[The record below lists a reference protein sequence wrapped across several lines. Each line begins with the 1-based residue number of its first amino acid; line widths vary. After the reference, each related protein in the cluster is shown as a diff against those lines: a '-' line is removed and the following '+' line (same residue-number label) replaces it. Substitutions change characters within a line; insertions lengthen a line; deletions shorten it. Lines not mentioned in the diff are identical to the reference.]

1 MANKNIRSLSFRKEL
16 DDNLFE
22 NIVEL
27 AKNPSS
33 QEDFHELA
41 ERFMIDDSVVLGTAS
56 FYDFLRPEN
65 IYKTVHVCNGTAC
78 MVAKTQDK
86 LTKNLKTL
94 VDPDKI
100 GHAPCLGH
108 CHHSHAFMYDDKTY
122 SASTKD
128 ELEKI
133 LSPSSVFPKGRNLYN
148 IDCNTIPI
156 LTSFIEDVSNFYAL
170 ADIFKDKPNDVINEL
185 KISNLRG
192 RGGAGFPFYFKL
204 DAVIKEPLDK
214 ARLEHSQKAQSDN
227 QKYIVC
233 NADEGDP
240 GAFSDMYLMEHQP
253 HKVLFGMLMTGLTV
267 GADTGVLYI
276 RGEYPDSIRKITA
289 AIKELKVL
297 NLLNGFRFKIIRGQG
312 SYICG
317 EETALLNSI
326 EGLRPEVRVRPP
338 YPAQYGLYGKPTV
351 LSNVETFAN
360 VHWILKNGGSAYANL
375 GNGKST
381 GTKLVSLDSFFNRPG
396 MYEIEMGTPLKTIF
410 DDYGKGFKSEVK
422 AVQIG
427 GPLGGIIPIHKIDDL
442 TLDFESLNEHGFLL
456 GHASVVSIPTD
467 FPMIQF
473 LEHLLEFTADES
485 CGKCYP
491 CRIGSH
497 RGFEMLKKAQHDNY
511 KIDRELFDD
520 LIETLEIGS
529 LCALGGGIPLPIKNA
544 LQYFDDELKEYFS

>member
-1 MANKNIRSLSFRKEL
+1 MANKNIRSLSYRKEL

-22 NIVEL
+22 NIATL
-27 AKNPSS
+27 AKKPST
-33 QEDFHELA
+33 QEEFHELA
-41 ERFMIDDSVVLGTAS
+41 ERFMIDDSVVLGTAT

-65 IYKTVHVCNGTAC
+65 QGKIVHVCNGTAC
-78 MVAKTQDK
+78 MVAKTQEQLSKK
-86 LTKNLKTL
+86 LTS
-94 VDPDKI
+94 VIDADKV

-108 CHHSHAFMYDDKTY
+108 CHQNNAFMYDDKTY
-122 SASTKD
+122 SATTVDALLEIIKTKKYQ
-128 ELEKI
+128 E
-133 LSPSSVFPKGRNLYN
+133 NNYH
-148 IDCNTIPI
+148 IDCNSIPI
-156 LTSFIEDVSNFYAL
+156 LTGDIENIVDFYAL
-170 ADIFKDKPNDVINEL
+170 AEKLKDTPKKVIDQL

-204 DAVIKEPLDK
+204 DAVIKEK
-214 ARLEHSQKAQSDN
+214 AA

-240 GAFSDMYLMEHQP
+240 GAYSDMYLMENQP
-253 HKVLFGMLMTGLTV
+253 HKVLFGMYMAGLTV

-276 RGEYPDSIRKITA
+276 RGEYPDSVRKVNK
-289 AIKELKVL
+289 AIEEFKQLGL
-297 NLLNGFRFKIIRGQG
+297 DFRFKIIRGQG
-312 SYICG
+312 SYVCG
-317 EETALLNSI
+317 EETALLSSI

-360 VHWILKNGGSAYANL
+360 VHWILDNGGDAYANL
-375 GNGKST
+375 GRGKST

-410 DDYGKGFKSEVK
+410 EEFGLGFKTDVK
-422 AVQIG
+422 AIQIG
-427 GPLGGIIPIHKIDDL
+427 GPLGGIVPIHKVNEL
-442 TLDFESLNEHGFLL
+442 TLDFESFASQGFLL
-456 GHASVVSIPTD
+456 GHASIVSIPKD

-473 LEHLLEFTADES
+473 IEHLMQFTADES

-497 RGFEMLKKAQHDNY
+497 RGYEMLKKAQHEDY
-511 KIDRELFDD
+511 KIDRKLFND

-529 LCALGGGIPLPIKNA
+529 LCALGGGIPLPVKNA
-544 LQYFDDELKEYFS
+544 LQYFDDELKEYFTPKN

>member
-1 MANKNIRSLSFRKEL
+1 MANKNIRSLSYRKEL

-22 NIVEL
+22 KVAEL
-27 AKNPSS
+27 ALKPAS

-56 FYDFLRPEN
+56 FYDFLKPEN
-65 IYKTVHVCNGTAC
+65 QNKTIRVCNGTAC
-78 MVAKTQDK
+78 MVAGTQK
-86 LTKNLKTL
+86 SLTKNIEKL
-94 VDPDKI
+94 VAADNI
-100 GHAPCLGH
+100 GHIPCLGH
-108 CHHSHAFMYDDKTY
+108 CHQNNAFMFDDKTY
-122 SASTKD
+122 STNNPE
-128 ELEKI
+128 ELKSIISNKKHQEN
-133 LSPSSVFPKGRNLYN
+133 SYH
-148 IDCNTIPI
+148 IDCITIPI
-156 LTSFIEDVSNFYAL
+156 LTEAINNTTDFYDL
-170 ADIFKDKPNDVINEL
+170 AAAFMDKPQKVIEAL
-185 KISNLRG
+185 KTSNLRG

-204 DAVIKEPLDK
+204 DAVIKEK
-214 ARLEHSQKAQSDN
+214 SD
-227 QKYIVC
+227 QKYVVC

-240 GAFSDMYLMEHQP
+240 GAYSDMYLMEHHP
-253 HKVLFGMLMTGLTV
+253 HKVLFGMLMTGKTV

-276 RGEYPDSIRKITA
+276 RGEYPDSIRKVNS
-289 AIKELKVL
+289 AIEELKKL
-297 NLLNGFRFKIIRGQG
+297 DLLNGFRFKIIRGQG
-312 SYICG
+312 SYVCG

-360 VHWILKNGGSAYANL
+360 VHWILENGGSAYAKL

-396 MYEIEMGTPLKTIF
+396 MYEMEMGTPLKTVF
-410 DDYGKGFKSEVK
+410 EEYGKGFKTDVK

-427 GPLGGIIPIHKIDDL
+427 GPLGGIVPISKIDGL
-442 TLDFESLNEHGFLL
+442 TLDFESFADQGFLL
-456 GHASVVSIPTD
+456 GHASVVSIPEN
-467 FPMIQF
+467 FPMMKF

-497 RGFEMLKKAQHDNY
+497 RGFEMLKKAQHENY
-511 KIDRELFDD
+511 KIDRQLFDD

-544 LQYFDDELKEYFS
+544 LQYFDEELKIYFA

>member
-1 MANKNIRSLSFRKEL
+1 MANKNIRSLSYRKEL

-22 NIVEL
+22 NIAV
-27 AKNPSS
+27 
-33 QEDFHELA
+33 LA
-41 ERFMIDDSVVLGTAS
+41 EKSASEEEYHEISKRFMIDDSILFGTAS

-65 IYKTVHVCNGTAC
+65 QKKKIHVCNGTAC
-78 MVAKTQDK
+78 MVAGTQEK
-86 LTKNLKTL
+86 LHENLADIVNPET
-94 VDPDKI
+94 I

-108 CHHSHAFMYDDKTY
+108 CHQGHAFMYNDQTY
-122 SASTKD
+122 SVKSIAK
-128 ELEKI
+128 LEKI
-133 LSPSSVFPKGRNLYN
+133 LKKPLPFGKTEDGNIYT
-148 IDCNTIPI
+148 IDCNTTPI
-156 LTSFIEDVSNFYAL
+156 LTSSIEDISKFYTL
-170 ADIFKDKPNDVINEL
+170 ADRFKNKPQQVIDEL
-185 KISNLRG
+185 KTSNLRG

-204 DAVIKEPLDK
+204 DAVIKEN
-214 ARLEHSQKAQSDN
+214 SS

-240 GAFSDMYLMEHQP
+240 GAYSDMYLMEHQP
-253 HKVLFGMLMTGLTV
+253 HKVLFGMYIAGLTV

-276 RGEYPDSIRKITA
+276 RREYPNSVRKIHA
-289 AIKELKVL
+289 AIEELNEL
-297 NLLNGFRFKIIRGQG
+297 GLCNDFRFKIIRGQG
-312 SYICG
+312 SYVCG

-360 VHWILKNGGSAYANL
+360 LHWILENGGSAYANL

-381 GTKLVSLDSFFNRPG
+381 GTKLVSLDSYFKQPG
-396 MYEIEMGTPLKTIF
+396 IYEIEMGTPLKVVF
-410 DDYGKGFKSEVK
+410 EEYGKGFKEEVK
-422 AVQIG
+422 AVQMG
-427 GPLGGIIPIHKIDDL
+427 GPLGGIIPLHKIKDL
-442 TLDFESLNEHGFLL
+442 TLDFESLSNHGFLL
-456 GHASVVSIPTD
+456 GHASVVSIPTG

-497 RGFEMLKKAQHDNY
+497 RGYEMLKKAQHENY
-511 KIDRELFDD
+511 KIDRQLFDD

-529 LCALGGGIPLPIKNA
+529 LCALGGGIPLPLKNG
-544 LQYFDDELKEYFS
+544 LEYFTEELKRYFK

>member
-1 MANKNIRSLSFRKEL
+1 MANKNIRSLSYRKEL

-22 NIVEL
+22 NVAEL
-27 AKNPSS
+27 AKKPAS
-33 QEDFHELA
+33 QEEFHELA

-65 IYKTVHVCNGTAC
+65 QHKTVHVCNGTAC
-78 MVAKTQDK
+78 MVAKTQEK
-86 LTKNLKTL
+86 LTKNLETL
-94 VDPDKI
+94 VDANKI

-122 SASTKD
+122 SASTKE
-128 ELEKI
+128 ELKEI
-133 LSPSSVFPKGRNLYN
+133 LQSPSLSQPLPAGRLPKGRNLYSVG
-148 IDCNTIPI
+148 CNTTPI
-156 LTSFIEDVSNFYAL
+156 LTSSISDISNFYAL
-170 ADIFKDKPNDVINEL
+170 ADRFKNKPKEVIEEL
-185 KISNLRG
+185 KTSNLRG

-204 DAVIKEPLDK
+204 DAVIKEI
-214 ARLEHSQKAQSDN
+214 SN

-240 GAFSDMYLMEHQP
+240 GAYSDMYLMEHQA

-276 RGEYPDSIRKITA
+276 RGEYPDSIRKVNA
-289 AIKELKVL
+289 AIEELKAL

-312 SYICG
+312 SYVCG

-360 VHWILKNGGSAYANL
+360 VHWILENGGSAYANL

-381 GTKLVSLDSFFNRPG
+381 GTKLVSLDSFFIQPG
-396 MYEIEMGTPLKTIF
+396 MYEIEMGTSLKIVF
-410 DDYGKGFKSEVK
+410 EDYGKGFKSDVK

-427 GPLGGIIPIHKIDDL
+427 GPLGGIVPIHKIDDL

-467 FPMIQF
+467 FPTIQF

-497 RGFEMLKKAQHDNY
+497 RGYEMLKKAQHEDY
-511 KIDRELFDD
+511 KIDRQLFDD

-544 LQYFDDELKEYFS
+544 LEYFDEELKGYFS